1 MKKKIDNL
9 VNWFS
14 HSLIR
19 YRYGFSFLCIL
30 ITAFFI
36 YQLKDISFNT
46 NLGDFYPLKHP
57 YLKVQ
62 NRLDELFGGLNQV
75 AIAIEVK
82 KGTILNPVTLEKVW
96 EITRKLYLTDGIN
109 TGRVMS
115 LSARKVKHIEANE
128 DGFNTFRL
136 MHDPPRTEEEIN
148 LLHERISVNP
158 LVYGPMVSRDFRAT
172 LIQADFEST
181 VSNRS
186 IFGLLQQIEAEYE
199 DENHVLHIAGQPVL
213 QGWLDR
219 YLPRMSW
226 LFLLAILAMGLVLYN
241 VFKSKRGVF
250 VPIASS
256 AMATVWGLGITVLF
270 GYKLT
275 PATVL
280 APFLVFALGVSHNV
294 QYIKL
299 YYEFM
304 YKDKKNSKLAAM
316 RVTRSLFVP
325 AFTGLLTDGIA
336 PFTLLLVPLGMVRS
350 LAIGIGFG
358 ILSIFFTTII
368 FVPSLLSFMR
378 PPKRYEVLREEKP
391 TITNRVLGYFAE
403 IAVNRVSRW
412 VVIVAF
418 FALTAISLV
427 GIRQLEVGDK
437 KAGTSLLYANS
448 PYNKAEKFISDNF
461 LTSDPYY
468 IFVEGEFSEALIA
481 GSALREMDGLQRY
494 LEKEV
499 EGVGRTLSLVEYIKN
514 MNRVMFAG
522 DMREYRIPENDRTI
536 AEYLFLYSLTAFPG
550 DFDPVV
556 SPDYKYANIKV
567 DVKDHKSSTIN
578 ALIEKT
584 ETWIRNNHRSGDIS
598 FAYAGGN
605 IGMLA
610 AVNQI
615 VKPMLSGNSL
625 LTSALVFCCL
635 VAAYGFVAGWL
646 LFLPLIFR
654 TILVFGILG
663 FLKIGLT
670 CELIPVVALGI
681 GFGDDFG
688 IYILSRLMDE
698 MKESGGNLKN
708 ALIRSMSTSGK
719 AVFFTGLT
727 LTIGIATWI
736 FSDILMQARL
746 GALLA
751 FFIFFNAIGTLIVMP
766 SMIMTVKPRF
776 LTRISEL
783 PTGEPAS
790 LPASEVRAEM

>member
-1 MKKKIDNL
+1 MKQRIASF

-14 HSLIR
+14 HSLIK
-19 YRYGFSFLCIL
+19 YRYGFFFLCLI
-30 ITAFFI
+30 ITAFFL

-62 NRLDELFGGLNQV
+62 NQLNEIFGGLNQV

-82 KGTILNPVTLEKVW
+82 DGTILNPVTLKKVW
-96 EITRKLYLTDGIN
+96 EITRKLYLTRGIN

-115 LSARKVKHIEANE
+115 LSARKVKHVEANKE
-128 DGFNTFRL
+128 GFNTFRL
-136 MHDPPRTEEEIN
+136 MHDPPGTEEEIR
-148 LLHERISVNP
+148 LLRERIVVNP
-158 LVYGPMVSRDFRAT
+158 LVYGPMVSRAFRAT
-172 LIQADFEST
+172 LIQADFESS
-181 VSNRS
+181 VSSRE
-186 IFGLLQQIEAEYE
+186 IFQLMQQIEGNYK
-199 DENHVLHIAGQPVL
+199 DENHAIYIAGQPVL
-213 QGWLDR
+213 QGWLDF

-226 LFLLAILAMGLVLYN
+226 LFGLAILAMGLVLYN
-241 VFKSKRGVF
+241 VFKSKRGVL
-250 VPIASS
+250 VPIFSS

-294 QYIKL
+294 QYIKM

-304 YKDKKNSKLAAM
+304 YRDKKNSKRAAM
-316 RVTRSLFVP
+316 QTSRSLFIP

-358 ILSIFFTTII
+358 ILSIFFSTII
-368 FVPSLLSFMR
+368 FVPSLLSFMK

-391 TITNRVLGYFAE
+391 TLTNRVLGYFAA

-412 VVIVAF
+412 TVIVVF
-418 FALTAISLV
+418 FALTGVSLL
-427 GIRQLEVGDK
+427 GIKQLEVGDK
-437 KAGTSLLYANS
+437 KPGTALLYANS
-448 PYNKAEKFISDNF
+448 PYNRAEKFISDNF

-468 IFVEGEFSEALIA
+468 IFVEGKAGEALIA
-481 GSALREMDGLQRY
+481 GSALLEMDGLQRY

-499 EGVGRTLSLVEYIKN
+499 AGVGRTLSLVEYIKN

-522 DMREYRIPENDRTI
+522 DRSAYRIPEKDQTI

-567 DVKDHKSSTIN
+567 DVKDHKSDTIN

-584 ETWIRNNHRSGDIS
+584 EAWITNNHKSEDIS

-635 VAAYGFVAGWL
+635 VVAYGFVAGWL

-708 ALIRSMSTSGK
+708 ALIKSMSTSGK

-727 LTIGIATWI
+727 LTIGIATWM

-751 FFIFFNAIGTLIVMP
+751 FFIFFNAVGTLIVMP

-776 LTRISEL
+776 LTRISEGTL
-783 PTGEPAS
+783 NEHVS
-790 LPASEVRAEM
+790 LPASGLKAEV